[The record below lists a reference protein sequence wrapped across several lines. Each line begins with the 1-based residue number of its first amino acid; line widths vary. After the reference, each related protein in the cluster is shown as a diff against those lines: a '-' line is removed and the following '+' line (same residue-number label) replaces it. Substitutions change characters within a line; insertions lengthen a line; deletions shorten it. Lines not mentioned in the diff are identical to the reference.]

1 MSLSAER
8 PRFLHSLFPS
18 NDACCTMA
26 RRRIATSRDFNMVTF
41 SPDRWRHVENLFHE
55 ALGLTPEAR
64 VEFLDTKCAGDPEL
78 RKEVETLID
87 ASAGQPMDFLQ
98 NSVRQAADRMI
109 TDRMYRKVAVGGQLG
124 YYKIVAL
131 LGTGG
136 MGEVYLAEDTRLRR
150 KVALKVIGR
159 NFNLD
164 ERGLRRFEHEAQA
177 ASALNHPNIVTVYE
191 FGQAEGLRF
200 IASEFI
206 EGITLR
212 QKIRAGKLELNAAL
226 DVAIQMASARAAAH
240 DSGIV
245 HRDIKPENVIVRTD
259 GLVKVL
265 DFGIAKLGS
274 SQNNSAT
281 VTSSISEPG
290 MVVGTA
296 KYMSPEQARGLEVD
310 ARSDIF
316 SLGSVIYELF
326 TGKYAF
332 GGETSSDVIAEILKT
347 EPAPPVQAAPDLPY
361 EVERII
367 GKALR
372 KEREQRYQSV
382 RDLLIDLQDF
392 KKESEFQAKLQGSA
406 RQGAVQT
413 DGTKSSSGWRTP
425 AFAYPGAHTAK
436 RGFPRGKWLLAPAAL
451 VVVVVAVL
459 GYLHEHK
466 SSAPVSATQL
476 RSLAVL
482 PFRNLRQ
489 DPAIDFLGF
498 SLADEIITKLG
509 YVNTLAV
516 RPSSSVDKYRDQ
528 SIDPKKVAAD
538 LNVNTLL
545 TGSFIKDGDDLRI
558 TTQLIDVN
566 ADKILWRGVIGAQ
579 YDKLLTVQDHVAQ
592 QIIKELE
599 VNLSPAEAA
608 NLKPERPI
616 SALAYEYYLRG
627 IDLYSLSQFS
637 AGIGMLEKSTEL
649 EPNYAPAWAHLG
661 RAYTTNASLQF
672 GGREDYGKAQAAYE
686 KAIALNPALVE
697 PRIYMANLLT
707 DTGRVEQAV
716 PLLQSVLQD
725 SPNNA
730 EAHWELG
737 YAYRFGGMLE
747 DSLAE
752 CEKARQIDPL
762 VKINSS
768 AMNSYLYLGEY
779 DKFLGSLP
787 ANDSVYIT
795 FYRGFGEYYLNNRE
809 QAAQEFDRA
818 FEKDPSLLPANV
830 GKALG
835 YSIRRD
841 NKGGLKLLRQTE
853 SKIEERGVSD
863 AEGIY
868 KVTQAYAVLG
878 DRASGLHM
886 LRLSIE
892 SGFFCYPYFVRDPL
906 LQSLRAAPEFQVLM
920 TQALHRHQQFES
932 AFF

>member
-1 MSLSAER
+1 
-8 PRFLHSLFPS
+8 
-18 NDACCTMA
+18 
-26 RRRIATSRDFNMVTF
+26 MVTF
-41 SPDRWRHVENLFHE
+41 SPDRWRHIENLFHE
-55 ALGLTPEAR
+55 ALGLTPETRA
-64 VEFLDTKCAGDPEL
+64 EFLDTRCARDPDM
-78 RKEVETLID
+78 RKEVETLLQ

-109 TDRMYRKVAVGGQLG
+109 TDRMYRKVAVGGEIGPYKIIAQLG
-124 YYKIVAL
+124 S
-131 LGTGG
+131 GG

-159 NFNLD
+159 NLSLD
-164 ERGLRRFEHEAQA
+164 ERGMRRFEHEAQA

-191 FGQAEGLRF
+191 FGQADGLRF

-206 EGITLR
+206 EGTTLR
-212 QKIRAGKLELNAAL
+212 KKMGAGRPERNVAL
-226 DVAIQMASARAAAH
+226 DIAIQMASALAAAH

-265 DFGIAKLGS
+265 DFGIAKLVAANADAR
-274 SQNNSAT
+274 QHNTAT
-281 VTSSISEPG
+281 VTSSLSELG

-296 KYMSPEQARGLEVD
+296 KYMSPEQARGVGVD

-326 TGKYAF
+326 TGRQAF
-332 GGETSSDVIAEILKT
+332 GGETSSDVIAEILKA
-347 EPAPPVQAAPDLPY
+347 EPAPPIESAPDLPY
-361 EVERII
+361 EIERII

-392 KKESEFQAKLQGSA
+392 KKESEFQAKLQGAA
-406 RQGAVQT
+406 RQGAVRPE
-413 DGTKSSSGWRTP
+413 GTKCSSGWRTP
-425 AFAYPGAHTAK
+425 AFASSTA
-436 RGFPRGKWLLAPAAL
+436 RPARHGFPRGKWLWGPAA
-451 VVVVVAVL
+451 VVVAAAAIL
-459 GYLHEHK
+459 GYFNEHK
-466 SSAPVSATQL
+466 SNAPPAGGQL

-482 PFRNLRQ
+482 PFRNVKH

-509 YVNTLAV
+509 YVNTLAM

-528 SIDPKKVAAD
+528 SVDLRKVAAD

-545 TGSFIKDGDDLRI
+545 TGSFIKDGDDLHI
-558 TTQLIDVN
+558 TTQLIDVS
-566 ADKILWRGVIGAQ
+566 ADKILWRDVIDVK
-579 YDKLLTVQDHVAQ
+579 YDKLLTVQDRVAQ

-608 NLKPERPI
+608 NLKPEKPI

-637 AGIGMLEKSTEL
+637 AAIGMLVKSTEID
-649 EPNYAPAWAHLG
+649 PNYAPAWAHLG

-716 PLLQSVLQD
+716 PLVRSVLRD

-737 YAYRFGGMLE
+737 YAYKFGGMLQE
-747 DSLAE
+747 SLVE
-752 CEKARQIDPL
+752 SEKARQIDPQ

-768 AMNSYLYLGEY
+768 VMNTYLYVGEY
-779 DKFLGSLP
+779 QKFLQSLP
-787 ANDSVYIT
+787 NNDSVYIL
-795 FYRGFGEYYLNNRE
+795 FYRGFGEYYLGDRD
-809 QAAQEFDRA
+809 QAARDFDRA
-818 FEKDPSLLPANV
+818 YESDGSSLPAAI
-830 GKALG
+830 GKAMSS
-835 YSIRRD
+835 SIHHD
-841 NKGGLKLLRQTE
+841 NARGLQVLKETE
-853 SKIEERGVSD
+853 LKISERGVTD
-863 AEGIY
+863 AEGMY
-868 KVTQAYAVLG
+868 KVAQAYAVLG
-878 DRASGLHM
+878 DKASGLRM
-886 LRLSIE
+886 LRESIGG
-892 SGFFCYPYFVRDPL
+892 GFFCYPYFMRDPL
-906 LQSLRAAPEFQVLM
+906 LENLRHEAEFQSLM
-920 TQALHRHQQFES
+920 DQALHRHEQFKQT
-932 AFF
+932 FFQ